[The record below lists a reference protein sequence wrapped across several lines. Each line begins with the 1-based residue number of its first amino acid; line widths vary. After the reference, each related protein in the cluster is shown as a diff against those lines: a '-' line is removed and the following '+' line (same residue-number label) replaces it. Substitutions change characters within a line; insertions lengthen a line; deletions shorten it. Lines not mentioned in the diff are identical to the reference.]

1 MGKKGVE
8 NAQEIPCRRP
18 PRHDRENGTKGRKI
32 EMKLTLLMAQ
42 TVDGKIARDSD
53 HFPDWT
59 ASADKRFFAART
71 REAGVIIMGSKTF
84 DTLGKPLSGRKNV
97 VLTRSAKRVSRPPD
111 LVFTA
116 DPPARLLAKLAAEG
130 YREAI
135 LAGGARINSLFA
147 AENLID
153 ELIVTISPHLFGSG
167 LSLFDTPLDLHLR
180 LLEVRHLDEDLILL
194 HYRMRR

>member
-1 MGKKGVE
+1 
-8 NAQEIPCRRP
+8 
-18 PRHDRENGTKGRKI
+18 
-32 EMKLTLLMAQ
+32 MKLILLMAQ

-71 REAGVIIMGSKTF
+71 REAGVIIMGSRTF
-84 DTLGKPLSGRKNV
+84 DTLGKALPGRKNV
-97 VLTRSAKRVSRPPD
+97 VMSRNLERVGRPPD

-116 DPPARLLAKLAAEG
+116 EAPRRLLADLAAEG

-153 ELIVTISPHLFGSG
+153 EIIVTISPRLFGSG
-167 LSLFDTPLDLHLR
+167 LSLFDISLDLPLR
-180 LLEVRHLDEDLILL
+180 LLEVRQPDANLVLL
-194 HYRMRR
+194 HYRVVR

>member
-1 MGKKGVE
+1 
-8 NAQEIPCRRP
+8 
-18 PRHDRENGTKGRKI
+18 
-32 EMKLTLLMAQ
+32 MKLILLMAQ

-59 ASADKRFFAART
+59 TSADKRFFAARS
-71 REAGVIIMGSKTF
+71 REAGAIIMGSRTF
-84 DTLGKPLSGRKNV
+84 DTLGKPLPERKNV
-97 VLTRSAKRVSRPPD
+97 VLTRKAGRVSRPPD
-111 LVFTA
+111 LVFTD

-153 ELIVTISPHLFGSG
+153 EIIVTISPRLFGSG
-167 LSLFDTPLDLHLR
+167 LSLFDTSLDLSLC
-180 LLEVRHLDEDLILL
+180 LLAVRQLDADLVLL
-194 HYRMRR
+194 HYRVVR

>member
-1 MGKKGVE
+1 
-8 NAQEIPCRRP
+8 
-18 PRHDRENGTKGRKI
+18 
-32 EMKLTLLMAQ
+32 MKLTLLMAQ

-71 REAGVIIMGSKTF
+71 REAGVIVMGSRTF
-84 DTLGKPLSGRKNV
+84 DTLGKPLPGRKNV
-97 VLTRSAKRVSRPPD
+97 VLTRNPERLGSPPD
-111 LVFTA
+111 LVFTS
-116 DPPARLLAKLAAEG
+116 DPPAQLLAKLAAEG

-147 AENLID
+147 AEGLID
-153 ELIVTISPHLFGSG
+153 EIIVTISPRLFGSG

-180 LLEVRHLDEDLILL
+180 LLEARRLDMDLMLL
-194 HYRMRR
+194 HYSVLH

>member
-1 MGKKGVE
+1 
-8 NAQEIPCRRP
+8 
-18 PRHDRENGTKGRKI
+18 
-32 EMKLTLLMAQ
+32 MKLVLLMAQ
-42 TVDGKIARDSD
+42 TVDGKIARNSE

-84 DTLGKPLSGRKNV
+84 DTLGKPLPGRKNV
-97 VLTRSAKRVSRPPD
+97 VLTRNAGRVSRFPD

-116 DPPARLLAKLAAEG
+116 DPPARLLAKLAGEG

-147 AENLID
+147 TANLID
-153 ELIVTISPHLFGSG
+153 EIIITISPRLFGSG
-167 LSLFDTPLDLHLR
+167 LSLFDTPLDLHLQ
-180 LLEVRHLDEDLILL
+180 LLETRRLDVDLVLL
-194 HYRMRR
+194 HYGVLR